1 MSKARLLGFACCLL
15 AGMAVWLTQPRTAP
29 GVFVPFVA
37 DVTAATQPVE
47 AAKPETAPVPQ
58 AAASTAE
65 QVRDSSATKPAV
77 QTLSNHVTVLRV
89 AGTINPATADFITEG
104 LDQARD
110 QGAGLVIIELDT
122 PGGLDTS
129 MRSIVRGILASP
141 VPVAGFVSPAGA
153 RAASA
158 GAFILYASHVAAMT
172 PASNLGA
179 ASPVSI
185 GTPSATG
192 GQDTE
197 KEKDTGKKS
206 DGDTMTRKVTNDA
219 AAYIRSLAQLRGRN
233 ADFAEKAVVEATSLS
248 SVEALKDGVIDLVAT
263 NVPDLLS
270 KLDGRQIKMD
280 DGTMVKLNT
289 ANPEINYIEP
299 DLRTQFLTLIA
310 NPQVAVMLMMVGIY
324 GLFFELLSPG
334 GMLPG
339 VAGLISLLLAMYAF
353 QLMPVSWSGVG
364 LIAAGTT
371 MMIAEVFL
379 PSFGALGIG
388 GIIAFVLGGL
398 MLTDTGIQAYDL
410 SLPFI
415 VGVAVS
421 SAALI
426 FIAGGFAL
434 RSRQREVVTGK
445 EQMVGSEGVVTFL
458 SNGKQYAD
466 VRGESWQVRGDRP
479 LAVGERVRVEALNGL
494 VLQVVS
500 LDRVVAPA
508 QSVGGA

>member
-15 AGMAVWLTQPRTAP
+15 AGMAVWLAQPRKES
-29 GVFVPFVA
+29 GMSVPFVA
-37 DVTAATQPVE
+37 DAFAAAQPAD
-47 AAKPETAPVPQ
+47 AAPGKPEHTPASQVTTSKPEQ
-58 AAASTAE
+58 AAASTAAE
-65 QVRDSSATKPAV
+65 PAAK
-77 QTLSNHVTVLRV
+77 TLSNHVTVLRV
-89 AGTINPATADFITEG
+89 AGAINPATADFITEG
-104 LDQARD
+104 LDQARE
-110 QGAGLVIIELDT
+110 QGAGLVVIELDT

-141 VPVAGFVSPAGA
+141 VPVVGFVSPGGA

-158 GAFILYASHVAAMT
+158 GAFILYACHVAAMT

-185 GTPSATG
+185 GMSG
-192 GQDTE
+192 GEGASDN
-197 KEKDTGKKS
+197 KGADKKS
-206 DGDTMTRKVTNDA
+206 EGDTMTRKVTNDA

-233 ADFAEKAVVEATSLS
+233 VDFAEKAVVEAISMS
-248 SVEALKDGVIDLVAT
+248 SAEALKDGVIDLVAN

-270 KLDGRQIKMD
+270 KLDGRRIKMD
-280 DGTMVKLNT
+280 DGTVVKLDT
-289 ANPEINYIEP
+289 TNPVIEHIEP
-299 DLRTQFLTLIA
+299 DWRTQFLTLIA

-334 GMLPG
+334 ATLPG
-339 VAGLISLLLAMYAF
+339 VAGLISLLLGMYAF

-364 LIAAGTT
+364 LMAAGTT

-398 MLTDTGIQAYDL
+398 MLTNTGIQAYDL
-410 SLPFI
+410 SLPFV

-434 RSRQREVVTGK
+434 RSRRRAVVTGK

-458 SNGKQYAD
+458 SNGTQYAD
-466 VRGESWQVRGDRP
+466 IRGESWQVHGDRP
-479 LAVGERVRVEALNGL
+479 FAVGERVRVKAINGL

-500 LDRVVAPA
+500 VDSTAIRATR
-508 QSVGGA
+508 